1 MEIREEKKMTFE
13 KIRKALAEQLEVKED
28 TITMDTNIIDD
39 LGADSLDVVELM
51 MFIEDTFNL
60 AIPDDALHTFRTLG
74 DVVAY
79 VEKNSK

>member
-1 MEIREEKKMTFE
+1 MTFE

>member
-1 MEIREEKKMTFE
+1 MIFE
-13 KIRKALAEQLEVKED
+13 SIRKALAEQLEVKED
-28 TITMDTNIIDD
+28 SITLDTNIIDD

-51 MFIEDTFNL
+51 MFIEDTYNL

-79 VEKNSK
+79 VEKNAK

>member
-1 MEIREEKKMTFE
+1 MIFE
-13 KIRKALAEQLEVKED
+13 SIRKALAEQLEIKED
-28 TITMDTNIIDD
+28 TITMETNIIDD

-51 MFIEDTFNL
+51 MFIEDTYNL

-79 VEKNSK
+79 VEKNGK

>member
-1 MEIREEKKMTFE
+1 MTFE
-13 KIRKALAEQLEVKED
+13 KIRKALAEQLEVKEES
-28 TITMDTNIIDD
+28 ITLDTNIIDD

-79 VEKNSK
+79 VDKNSK

>member
-1 MEIREEKKMTFE
+1 
-13 KIRKALAEQLEVKED
+13 
-28 TITMDTNIIDD
+28 MDTNIIDD

>member
-1 MEIREEKKMTFE
+1 MIFE
-13 KIRKALAEQLEVKED
+13 GIRKALAEQLEVKED
-28 TITMDTNIIDD
+28 SITLDTNIIDD

-51 MFIEDTFNL
+51 MFIEDTYNL

-79 VEKNSK
+79 VEKNAK

>member
-1 MEIREEKKMTFE
+1 MTFE

-74 DVVAY
+74 DVVSY

>member
-1 MEIREEKKMTFE
+1 MTFE
-13 KIRKALAEQLEVKED
+13 TIRKALAEQLEVKED
-28 TITMDTNIIDD
+28 SITLDTNIIDD

-51 MFIEDTFNL
+51 MFIEDNYNL